1 MGSTSFW
8 GFSYR
13 NLLLVFLNLLFF
25 RNLFIYF
32 IFLSVLV
39 FLYIVYF
46 FVTQNMLWAPLE
58 FGPKT
63 SAQKEG
69 KEAVF
74 LSD

>member
-8 GFSYR
+8 GFSFP
-13 NLLLVFLNLLFF
+13 NLLVVFLNLLLF

-32 IFLSVLV
+32 IFLSVL
-39 FLYIVYF
+39 
-46 FVTQNMLWAPLE
+46 FVIQNMLWAPLE
-58 FGPKT
+58 FGAKT

-69 KEAVF
+69 REAVF